1 MTTQLIQWGIIMNI
15 KINSIDDLRVY
26 LSTFLTP
33 EETRYTIAIVEDEFL
48 RGIDWVKTVRHPM
61 GMVRKMIDEGDGIYN
76 KTVDNI
82 QYRVT
87 IKNSNPTV
95 MVAHRKKDG
104 VAICPGWFGRI
115 KKNMAFHGWR
125 PNERKSD
132 KLFIGLNQYIRWL
145 KAQ

>member
-1 MTTQLIQWGIIMNI
+1 MDI
-15 KINSIDDLRVY
+15 KITSIDELRGY
-26 LSTFLTP
+26 LLTFLTAD
-33 EETRYTIAIVEDEFL
+33 ETRYTIAVIEDEFL
-48 RGIDWVKTVRHPM
+48 RGIEWVRTVRHPA
-61 GMVRKMIDEGDGIYN
+61 GMVKNMLDEGDGTYN

-87 IKNSNPTV
+87 IKKGTPVV
-95 MVAHRKKDG
+95 MVAHRKVG
-104 VAICPGWFGRI
+104 GIAVCPGWFGRI

-132 KLFIGLNQYIRWL
+132 KLFIGLNQYTRWL